1 LPGSHGD
8 RRNTIKREWG
18 KPAAATYVDLKSAS
32 DAWRYYARR
41 PTIVDTA
48 EAWNLLNRLLFVLK
62 EEIPGPS

>member
-1 LPGSHGD
+1 
-8 RRNTIKREWG
+8 
-18 KPAAATYVDLKSAS
+18 VDLKSAS